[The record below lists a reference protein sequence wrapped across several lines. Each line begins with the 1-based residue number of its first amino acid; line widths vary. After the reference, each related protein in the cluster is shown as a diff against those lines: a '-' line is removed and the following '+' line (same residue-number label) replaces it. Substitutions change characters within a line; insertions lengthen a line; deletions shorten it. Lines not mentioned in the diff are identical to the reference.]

1 MTNSFGFEQDWEQ
14 YKEEVGSNRI
24 EPIKQ
29 NIQDLDDS
37 EEKMLM
43 IMEVLSADLEINPNV
58 GNFYTF
64 VYNARKPH

>member
-43 IMEVLSADLEINPNV
+43 IMEVLS
-58 GNFYTF
+58 T
-64 VYNARKPH
+64 